1 MATYKQ
7 LKEFQYI
14 DKIEEM
20 KKLLNLYKYQIK
32 SLNYQISEKDKQINT
47 LIYKLNI
54 NSNNEIEKKNSKENI
69 NEDMV
74 NIADNYIKED
84 YNINCKEADGNKI
97 IINNSSDIQNNE
109 IQEEKEKSNDTK
121 IFEEKYREL
130 ILKNKEYESI
140 IKELKIKDKEANKE
154 IKVLNQKLFEF
165 QNKLNNNIV
174 LIRMIKIMIKILFLL
189 MIMKIQVKLI
199 QMKQIAV
206 LTVKESKI
214 KIK

>member
-1 MATYKQ
+1 
-7 LKEFQYI
+7 
-14 DKIEEM
+14 M

-32 SLNYQISEKDKQINT
+32 SLNYQISEKDKQINS

-54 NSNNEIEKKNSKENI
+54 NSNNKIEKKNNKENI
-69 NEDMV
+69 NEDMA

-84 YNINCKEADGNKI
+84 YNINCKKADGNKI

-165 QNKLNNNIV
+165 QNKLNNNI
-174 LIRMIKIMIKILFLL
+174 IINESSINKIKEEEKVDNFNNIKKILFLL
-189 MIMKIQVKLI
+189 MIMKI
-199 QMKQIAV
+199 
-206 LTVKESKI
+206 
-214 KIK
+214 